1 MLALVPAFNEED
13 VVALTV
19 EALNAAV
26 AGVEIFVIDDGS
38 TDATAAEAEKAGA
51 VVIRM
56 KSNLGKGGAV
66 NAAFAHLAPEDEDV
80 LLLID
85 ADLGATAAEADKIT
99 GPVLDD
105 EADMAVAG
113 FGKAQKKGGF
123 GLVKGLASWGIRR
136 LGGRDVSTPLS
147 GQRVLRARVFR
158 DVAGLEG
165 GYGMEV
171 GLTIDVLRKGY
182 RVVEVPTSMSHR
194 ESGRDIA
201 GFRHRGGQF
210 IAVAWALVKRVR

>member
-1 MLALVPAFNEED
+1 MAR
-13 VVALTV
+13 TV
-19 EALNAAV
+19 EALHAAV

-38 TDATAAEAEKAGA
+38 TDATVAEAEQAGA
-51 VVIRM
+51 VVISM
-56 KSNLGKGGAV
+56 QSNLGKGGAV
-66 NAAFAHLAPEDEDV
+66 NAAFTHLAPEDDDV

-85 ADLGATAAEADKIT
+85 ADLGATAAEADKIAQ
-99 GPVLDD
+99 PVLEH
-105 EADMAVAG
+105 EADMAIAG

-123 GLVKGLASWGIRR
+123 GLVKGLARWGIRR
-136 LGGRDVSTPLS
+136 LGGRYVSTPLS

-158 DVAGLEG
+158 DVGGLEG

-201 GFRHRGGQF
+201 GFSHRGGQF
-210 IAVAWALVKRVR
+210 LAVAAALAKRVF